1 MAENQKKIYRLYAL
15 TITQESVEI
24 AMMERFSRI
33 APGYILIYTADKQPK
48 GSIEING
55 EDVKRLTKADSDWIM
70 ICAATLLRE
79 RMEQNQTQSMENL
92 SRMVDQLSAALAA
105 EREKIKT
112 GGEEI
117 TDGDRDE
124 RTQ

>member
-1 MAENQKKIYRLYAL
+1 MAENQEKIYRLYAL

-105 EREKIKT
+105 EREKIRT

>member
-1 MAENQKKIYRLYAL
+1 MAENQEKIYRLYAL

-33 APGYILIYTADKQPK
+33 APGYILINTADKQPK

>member
-1 MAENQKKIYRLYAL
+1 MAENQEKIYRLYAL

-33 APGYILIYTADKQPK
+33 APGYILIYTADRQPK
-48 GSIEING
+48 GSIEINN

>member
-1 MAENQKKIYRLYAL
+1 MAENQEKIYRLYAL

-33 APGYILIYTADKQPK
+33 APGYILIYTADKKPK

-92 SRMVDQLSAALAA
+92 SRMVDQLSAALAE

>member
-1 MAENQKKIYRLYAL
+1 MAEEKVYSLYAL
-15 TITQESVEI
+15 RVTQESVET
-24 AMMERFSRI
+24 AMMQLFRLI

-117 TDGDRDE
+117 IDGDRDE

>member
-1 MAENQKKIYRLYAL
+1 MAENQEKIYRLYAL

-33 APGYILIYTADKQPK
+33 APGYILIYTADEQPK

>member
-1 MAENQKKIYRLYAL
+1 MAENQEKIYRLYAL

-33 APGYILIYTADKQPK
+33 APGYILSYTADKQPK

>member
-1 MAENQKKIYRLYAL
+1 MAENQEKIYRLYAL

-92 SRMVDQLSAALAA
+92 SRMVDQLSAAIAA

>member
-1 MAENQKKIYRLYAL
+1 MAGNQEKIYRLYAL

-117 TDGDRDE
+117 IDGDRDE

>member
-1 MAENQKKIYRLYAL
+1 MAENREKIYRLYAL

>member
-1 MAENQKKIYRLYAL
+1 MAENQEKIYRLYAL

-33 APGYILIYTADKQPK
+33 APGYILIYTADKQLK

-117 TDGDRDE
+117 KDGDRDE

>member
-1 MAENQKKIYRLYAL
+1 MAENQEKIYRLYAL

-55 EDVKRLTKADSDWIM
+55 EDVKRLTKADSEWIM

>member
-1 MAENQKKIYRLYAL
+1 MAENQEKIYRLYAL

-117 TDGDRDE
+117 TDGVRDE

>member
-1 MAENQKKIYRLYAL
+1 MAENQEKIYRLYAL

-70 ICAATLLRE
+70 ICAATL
-79 RMEQNQTQSMENL
+79 QSMENL

>member
-1 MAENQKKIYRLYAL
+1 MAENQEKIYRLYAL

-33 APGYILIYTADKQPK
+33 APGYILIYTANKQPK

>member
-1 MAENQKKIYRLYAL
+1 MAENQEKIYRLYAL
-15 TITQESVEI
+15 TITHESVEI

>member
-1 MAENQKKIYRLYAL
+1 MADNQEKIYRLYAL

>member
-1 MAENQKKIYRLYAL
+1 MAEDQEKIYRLYAL

>member
-1 MAENQKKIYRLYAL
+1 MAENQEKIYRLYAL

-55 EDVKRLTKADSDWIM
+55 DDVKRLTKADSDWIM

-117 TDGDRDE
+117 IDGDRDE

>member
-1 MAENQKKIYRLYAL
+1 MAENQGKIYRLYAL

>member
-1 MAENQKKIYRLYAL
+1 MAENQEKIYRLYAL

-70 ICAATLLRE
+70 ICAATLLRK

-117 TDGDRDE
+117 IDGDRDE

>member
-1 MAENQKKIYRLYAL
+1 MAENQEKIYRLYAL

-105 EREKIKT
+105 ARETIKT
-112 GGEEI
+112 GGAEI

-124 RTQ
+124 RPQ

>member
-1 MAENQKKIYRLYAL
+1 MAENHEKIYRLYAL

>member
-1 MAENQKKIYRLYAL
+1 MAENQEKIYRLYAL

-24 AMMERFSRI
+24 AMMERLSRI

-55 EDVKRLTKADSDWIM
+55 EDVKRLTKAASDWIM

-117 TDGDRDE
+117 IDGDRDE

>member
-1 MAENQKKIYRLYAL
+1 MAENQEKIYRLYAL

-70 ICAATLLRE
+70 ICAAPLLRE
-79 RMEQNQTQSMENL
+79 RMELNQTQSMENL

>member
-1 MAENQKKIYRLYAL
+1 MAENQEKIYRLYAL

-124 RTQ
+124 RTK